1 MGKTCQICGKPS
13 GLYPL
18 CKDCF
23 VLRDNGEVIKDE
35 ESGKWIRVEKDNQS
49 NNTSAQILSQ
59 TKNDNCIF
67 CGKASSGKPFCKDCY
82 YECRDLEDEIDRN
95 KKPFELRD
103 YYYNLKSAN
112 YRIVALKNVIYNC
125 KKMVA
130 LANITNDSYD
140 DTSLVSRVIEDV
152 KEIIENKKQKK
163 EVKINNFTEQ
173 ADSQKSG
180 IIRTID
186 GHIVKSKGE
195 EIVDNI
201 LYPNGICHC
210 YEKKVVEIST
220 DERTIQSDWFIPITG
235 AKGIYVE
242 YWGMTTPDYLKNKEE
257 KKKLYKEKNIPLIEI
272 QKEDVNNYSDL
283 NQRIV
288 QEYNTLKE
296 IIKKTI

>member
-13 GLYPL
+13 GMYPL

-23 VLRDNGEVIKDE
+23 VLRDNGEIVKDE
-35 ESGKWIRVEKDNQS
+35 GNGKWVRIE
-49 NNTSAQILSQ
+49 TSKSSAKILSQ
-59 TKNDNCIF
+59 TQNNNCVI
-67 CGKASSGKPFCKDCY
+67 CGKTSSGKPLCKDCY
-82 YECRDLEDEIDRN
+82 YECREIEDEIDRN

-112 YRIVALKNVIYNC
+112 YRIVDIKNVIYNC

-140 DTSLVSRVIEDV
+140 DTSLVSRVVEDI
-152 KEIIENKKQKK
+152 KEIIENKKTKK
-163 EVKINNFTEQ
+163 DVKVNAFTEQ

-201 LYPNGICHC
+201 LYTNCNCHC

-220 DERTIQSDWFIPITG
+220 EERTIQSDWFIPVVGT
-235 AKGIYVE
+235 KGVYVE

-257 KKKLYKEKNIPLIEI
+257 KKKLYKEHNIPLIEI
-272 QKEDVNNYSDL
+272 QKDDINNYSDL

-296 IIKKTI
+296 QIKKTI